1 MAGYTPCLDSAG
13 LTGAGLDW
21 HGLPADPIGSYRSRD
36 PGGLFVVARLVDAGP
51 KCGLGVRS
59 HLLWLGCSTSRFQ
72 HRWLPRGKN
81 MSILA
86 IRGRVA
92 ALWVLAFGGT
102 IPFANIVAGPLI
114 ELTSLTAVLLTG
126 AAAAM
131 ALTLVRLP
139 SGPVVGEEIFDTT

>member
-1 MAGYTPCLDSAG
+1 MFGLGG
-13 LTGAGLDW
+13 LTGAGL
-21 HGLPADPIGSYRSRD
+21 IGTVFLRTPSARIAPVTLAAFSLSLGWLTLVRNVGWAFVAIYLV
-36 PGGLFVVARLVDAGP
+36 GLFYFALPTSLATAWQEHVD
-51 KCGLGVRS
+51 S
-59 HLLWLGCSTSRFQ
+59 
-72 HRWLPRGKN
+72 
-81 MSILA
+81 A